1 MDQASSD
8 LKCNQDEVGEG
19 ESARWSKPKFLDEE
33 GVRVYLVVNEN
44 LIINGLVETVVQ
56 DTLGIDTL
64 SQIRVSVEG
73 K

>member
-1 MDQASSD
+1 M
-8 LKCNQDEVGEG
+8 
-19 ESARWSKPKFLDEE
+19 
-33 GVRVYLVVNEN
+33 RVYLVVNEN